1 MAEFDNTNRGTLYK
15 NRKKENDR
23 HPDYTGQLNV
33 DGKELWLSAWLK
45 ESSKTGEKYFSLSVR
60 PKEERQSSQ
69 PTRKAKDDFDDV
81 PFN

>member
-1 MAEFDNTNRGTLYK
+1 MEFNNTNRGTLYR
-15 NRKKENDR
+15 NKKKDGNEKF
-23 HPDYTGQLNV
+23 PDYTGQLNV

-69 PTRKAKDDFDDV
+69 PTRKAKDNFDDFP
-81 PFN
+81 PF

>member
-33 DGKELWLSAWLK
+33 NGQELWLSGWLK
-45 ESSKTGEKYFSLSVR
+45 ESKAGEKFFSLSVR
-60 PKEERQSSQ
+60 PKEERQSNQ

-81 PFN
+81 PF